1 MAIDVTA
8 PRSRRALIAGAF
20 GGVTAWALGALGR
33 PAPARAAGDPVLLGT
48 TSYASDPTIV
58 HNYSSKTALVGHSG
72 TSMADTMP
80 APVVLP
86 GKVGVYGFANQDADA
101 EGVHGYSQHGIGV
114 HGFSDEKIAVYGSTG
129 YGTGVYGSST
139 TGDAVWG
146 VTSDGV
152 GMHAWTTN
160 GTGVEAGSEHALAL
174 HTWGRVKFEKV
185 SGIATIRA
193 GHTSVTVSPGAGVD
207 IIKAS
212 FVLLTP
218 RSDLHGRRIWYTLNL
233 LANTITI
240 HLSSAA
246 GSSVQVGWLLLN

>member
-20 GGVTAWALGALGR
+20 GGLGAWALGALGR
-33 PAPARAAGDPVLLGT
+33 PAPVRAGVDGDVVAGAKTLTGKET
-48 TSYASDPTIV
+48 TV
-58 HNYSSKTALVGHSG
+58 KNVSKGVALVGHSAA
-72 TSMADTMP
+72 SDLDAIP
-80 APVVLP
+80 IVLP
-86 GKVGVYGFANQDADA
+86 SNVGVFGYANFDDNA
-101 EGVHGYSQHGIGV
+101 EGVHGYSSDGIGV
-114 HGFSDEKIAVYGSTG
+114 HGFSDHKIAVYGSTG
-129 YGTGVYGSST
+129 YGKGVYGSST
-139 TGDAVWG
+139 YGDAVWG

-207 IIKAS
+207 IVKAS

-218 RSDLHGRRIWYTLNL
+218 RSDLRGRRLWYTLNL

-240 HLSSAA
+240 RMSSAA